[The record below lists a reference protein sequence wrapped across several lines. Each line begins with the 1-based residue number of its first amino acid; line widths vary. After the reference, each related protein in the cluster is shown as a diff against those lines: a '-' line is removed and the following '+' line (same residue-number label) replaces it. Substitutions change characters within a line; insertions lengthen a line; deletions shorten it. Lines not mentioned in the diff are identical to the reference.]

1 MKKKTVETGYASK
14 LIGVLASTR
23 IALETLEK
31 QQKLLTKYYKEL
43 EEFDPHLATLCREA
57 DGSMI
62 EPLNKL
68 LRYVETKKE
77 VAFAAPN

>member
-23 IALETLEK
+23 IALETLE
-31 QQKLLTKYYKEL
+31 KLLTKYYKEL